1 MSAKETTSYDPEVL
15 RRLMMRQAVA
25 KESGAVVRAAGSA
38 VRLLAPSRESG
49 MLKNQVGNVVSVAV
63 EAQNV
68 DVITNFIRYQI
79 GRASKDRTW
88 QYNGFGLQ
96 VVQDIEGEKS
106 PVGEAA
112 RRVADAVVE
121 RVPGTNKK
129 QVCEEAHLE
138 LTRLYLGY
146 LNRCFVY
153 GFETGKW
160 DDFYRAKGVCEDV
173 S

>member
-1 MSAKETTSYDPEVL
+1 MSAKAITGYDPEVL
-15 RRLMMRQAVA
+15 RRLMTRRAIA

-38 VRLLAPSRESG
+38 VRLLAPGKESG

-79 GRASKDRTW
+79 GRSSRGKTW

-96 VVQDIEGEKS
+96 VIEDIEGEES
-106 PVGEAA
+106 PIGSAA
-112 RRVADAVVE
+112 RRVADAVAE
-121 RVPGTNKK
+121 RVAGADKK
-129 QVCEEAHLE
+129 GVCREAHLE

-146 LNRCFVY
+146 LNRCFAY

-160 DDFYRAKGVCEDV
+160 EDFHRAKGVCEDV
-173 S
+173 Q